1 MKEILE
7 TSLTIEEYMEHHWIP
22 LHLYS
27 DLDSDT
33 QQRVSDDFFYKVRY
47 LFLKWSYADLLRNIL
62 NKYNIKCWN

>member
-47 LFLKWSYADLLRNIL
+47 LFLKW
-62 NKYNIKCWN
+62 